1 MKEYG
6 SNIQKLVEHLVSIP
20 EKEGRTKHAHILV
33 ELMRQI
39 HPQMRDGADYS
50 KKLWDDLYIMANFDL
65 DVDSPYPPPP
75 KEILGKKPMIVPY
88 SQNRLKHKIYGRNVE
103 LLVLKAMMAE
113 TFEERKTFVSYMVK
127 LMKNFFLNWNKD
139 TLETKTCLQQ
149 ILDLSG
155 GKLKP
160 EIEDLIA
167 NGMIEDAAPKDSRQ
181 KQTFHTHSNNR
192 PERGNERRANPN
204 VPNGGGNNTF
214 RKKNNNN
221 RFGNNNGSNNGGNSN
236 NNLNRRRPL

>member
-6 SNIQKLVEHLVSIP
+6 SNVQKLVEHLVSIH
-20 EKEGRTKHAHILV
+20 EKEQRTKHAHILI

-75 KEILGKKPMIVPY
+75 KEILGKRPMQVPY
-88 SQNRLKHKIYGRNVE
+88 NQSKLKHKFYGRNLE
-103 LLVLKAMMAE
+103 LLVLKAMLAE
-113 TFEERKTFVSYMVK
+113 TFDERKTFVSYLVK
-127 LMKNFFLNWNKD
+127 LMKSLFLNWNKD
-139 TLETKTCLQQ
+139 SIETATCLQQ

-160 EIEDLIA
+160 EIDDLIA
-167 NGMIEDAAPKDSRQ
+167 NGIIDEANPKDGNRARQ
-181 KQTFHTHSNNR
+181 NFMPIPNR
-192 PERGNERRANPN
+192 PERGNERREVRPNNMRNNLNQRNNNGNGNPKN
-204 VPNGGGNNTF
+204 RFGGNNSN
-214 RKKNNNN
+214 NNNN
-221 RFGNNNGSNNGGNSN
+221 R
-236 NNLNRRRPL
+236 RRPI

>member
-6 SNIQKLVEHLVSIP
+6 SNVQKLVEHLVSIP
-20 EKEGRTKHAHILV
+20 DKETRTKHAHILV

-65 DVDSPYPPPP
+65 DVDSPFPAPP
-75 KEILGKKPMIVPY
+75 KEILGKKPLQIPY
-88 SQNRLKHKIYGRNVE
+88 TQSKLKHKFYGRNLE

-113 TFEERKTFVSYMVK
+113 TFDERKAFVSYLVK
-127 LMKNFFLNWNKD
+127 LMKSFFQSWNRDNIETTACLN
-139 TLETKTCLQQ
+139 Q

-160 EIEDLIA
+160 EIDDLIS
-167 NGMIEDAAPKDSRQ
+167 NGIVDDASPKDG
-181 KQTFHTHSNNR
+181 SNGFRPRSNFSNR
-192 PERGNERRANPN
+192 SGNNDRR
-204 VPNGGGNNTF
+204 GGNN
-214 RKKNNNN
+214 N
-221 RFGNNNGSNNGGNSN
+221 RNQQQQRNNGGQQNNKNRFNSN
-236 NNLNRRRPL
+236 NNRRRPQ